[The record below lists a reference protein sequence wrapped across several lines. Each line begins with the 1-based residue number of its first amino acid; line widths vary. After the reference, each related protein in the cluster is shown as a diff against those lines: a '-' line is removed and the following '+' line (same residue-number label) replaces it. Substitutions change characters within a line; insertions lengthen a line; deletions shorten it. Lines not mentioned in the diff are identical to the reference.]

1 MKHFRLKI
9 IFTTLLAVG
18 FIVAFGWI
26 VAWQNCRSLS
36 REASNEKI
44 MTREAAQDA
53 LKNLTASWND
63 DKTRITNRYETEA
76 VFASLAL
83 QRAIDNENASEAVT
97 QENSAVISIE
107 EGELSPADPAI
118 RRLGLDASLLH
129 GRKGSFAAPNDPSI
143 FAVYSRIGDSSDYF
157 VKWYEDTVIEDVV
170 EENLDIPGI
179 LKRTEIAYDI
189 PAMFVSCDPDSGE
202 ISGILYKND
211 RYFADCED
219 LEDLGLTPENLKK
232 NDTEASG
239 TLSFDGTGFA
249 YAFAKSE
256 RPVGYVIMLEP
267 ELNLYAKAF
276 GQAGYM
282 IAALIILVVTLLVSG
297 FSLYPYV
304 RNNILTPEEEAT
316 YCPSHVHSLVSL
328 FGIFGLIVIVLC
340 GMFIYALSG
349 LYDDVAR
356 GRERLDMVEDSISMY
371 AERYSQNL
379 ESFHDVYLD
388 FGNHIA
394 EFLDASPELRKA
406 ETLSLLAESISAS
419 SITLYDSDGCET
431 VSSGPWVGLELG
443 TDPESST
450 FDFRRILKGVPYL
463 IHDPETDEVTGLN
476 EMRFGIR
483 IRDEKAQ
490 DRYGV
495 MILCVDIPAMTNH
508 DINPEMS
515 VRQIF
520 QNISDPETTLWIA
533 DAKTGQILVSGTEEL
548 EGRNITDVGLGESDL
563 KGSLV
568 KTLNTEEGDAF
579 VTSVYMETPGIPGWT
594 RASDGII
601 AYYRGPKTVFLS
613 GMFSLALTG
622 GLLFCVIYSILAW
635 ILIKTYSDEFF
646 NKYKHVKGSDDPKKK
661 LNPLRRAMA
670 GGSPGRR
677 GMAAMEIA
685 TAAVLLQILPFA
697 ESNSSA
703 VRNTVYYYILAGD
716 WERGFNLFAIA
727 AILIL
732 LAKVVLLV
740 IGVRLLLTI
749 CASFAGSKGRT
760 IFRLIANVALY
771 IALFYFLIK
780 ATEYLGFST
789 TAIAASMGSLALAI
803 SLGAQNFVADIFAG
817 LTYVFEG
824 TVHVGDNVEIALMG
838 APVLHG
844 KIVEIGVRCIKV
856 MTMEGDLITCG
867 NRDIKMIRNS
877 TQMNSHVICE
887 MVVSA
892 AYSAEE
898 IEQILKAELPK
909 IGRTDR
915 KILSGPAYNG
925 IIAIGNGT
933 MTLSVSAECS
943 EENYSYVRDKLNV
956 SLQRIFTEHGFSI

>member
-179 LKRTEIAYDI
+179 LK
-189 PAMFVSCDPDSGE
+189 
-202 ISGILYKND
+202 
-211 RYFADCED
+211 

-594 RASDGII
+594 SASDGII

-622 GLLFCVIYSILAW
+622 GILFCVIYSILAW
-635 ILIKTYSDEFF
+635 IIIKPYSDEFF
-646 NKYKHVKGSDDPKKK
+646 NKYKHK
-661 LNPLRRAMA
+661 LNPLRRTMA
-670 GGSPGRR
+670 GVSPGRR

-740 IGVRLLLTI
+740 IGVRLLLAI

-817 LTYVFEG
+817 
-824 TVHVGDNVEIALMG
+824 
-838 APVLHG
+838 PC
-844 KIVEIGVRCIKV
+844 R
-856 MTMEGDLITCG
+856 
-867 NRDIKMIRNS
+867 R
-877 TQMNSHVICE
+877 
-887 MVVSA
+887 
-892 AYSAEE
+892 
-898 IEQILKAELPK
+898 
-909 IGRTDR
+909 
-915 KILSGPAYNG
+915 
-925 IIAIGNGT
+925 
-933 MTLSVSAECS
+933 
-943 EENYSYVRDKLNV
+943 
-956 SLQRIFTEHGFSI
+956 